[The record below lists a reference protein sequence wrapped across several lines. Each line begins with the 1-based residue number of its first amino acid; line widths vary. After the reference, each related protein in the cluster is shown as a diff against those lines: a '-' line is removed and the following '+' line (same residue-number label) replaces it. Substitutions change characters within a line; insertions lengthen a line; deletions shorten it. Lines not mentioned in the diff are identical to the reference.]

1 MKTLIIEE
9 GFEMEICNEDYE
21 FVNYPIDNYTTAH
34 YEKAFNAIKE
44 IALYYLTS
52 NKNIEQVLIDDLKP
66 LCQLFFLGNF
76 KSSKE
81 NKISKDLVIIVDEF
95 IFKDYDCN
103 SEKFSEANQEKIKK
117 LAHVV
122 RMMPYNYKV
131 NKPCTFAQ
139 AESHYPDCETIELS
153 HEIFFNEI
161 EEKFESKY

>member
-21 FVNYPIDNYTTAH
+21 FINYPIDNYTTAH

-44 IALYYLTS
+44 IALYYLNP

-66 LCQLFFLGNF
+66 LCQLFFWAIL
-76 KSSKE
+76 SLQKE

-103 SEKFSEANQEKIKK
+103 SEKFSEANQEKIKR